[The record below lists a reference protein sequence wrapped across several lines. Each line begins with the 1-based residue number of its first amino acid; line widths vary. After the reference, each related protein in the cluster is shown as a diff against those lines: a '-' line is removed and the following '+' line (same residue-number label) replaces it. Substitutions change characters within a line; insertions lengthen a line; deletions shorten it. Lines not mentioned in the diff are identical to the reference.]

1 MGIGN
6 VSSCQLCQ
14 CSHRPCVRCAAAA
27 TAAACVRCAAA
38 VAAAA
43 ACVGCAAAV
52 AAAAGP
58 AQGSSRDIVNAILL
72 ILVNVALSDEIGF
85 CY

>member
-27 TAAACVRCAAA
+27 T
-38 VAAAA
+38 AA